1 MPTVAAVVVAA
12 VAAVAAVAVRV
23 ARGGQMACQICA
35 CLWPLRT
42 IIVVVIVA

>member
-1 MPTVAAVVVAA
+1 MPTVAAVV

-35 CLWPLRT
+35 CLWPQRT